1 MLRQTAAFF
10 LIRAENLPG
19 IIVVSALRRGYFRET
34 CRGQKEAKWREHV
47 QTQSQVDGCDWAE
60 GVTFVHFFDAVE

>member
-19 IIVVSALRRGYFRET
+19 IIVVSALRRGYFLDRFADRRKQNGGNVYKRRARWT
-34 CRGQKEAKWREHV
+34 VVIGGRSDICP
-47 QTQSQVDGCDWAE
+47 
-60 GVTFVHFFDAVE
+60 FL